1 MSYIIEITIE
11 THRRGF
17 PNIPDREDKKKK
29 RISGM
34 ADKTRHPEFNASSLG
49 EGVSCLIPLLRENP
63 YRIISVYNILYKF
76 VLGTGI

>member
-17 PNIPDREDKKKK
+17 PNIPDREDKKEEDL
-29 RISGM
+29 RYGGQNP
-34 ADKTRHPEFNASSLG
+34 TFNASSLG